1 MSMGDLF
8 QDYYESDDTMADLH
22 GNMLGFDWWGED
34 FDSIKTF
41 EDVLH
46 HDNFSEFDRSLL
58 PDYVINM
65 RTKNGYTLLMFAV
78 YYGAYN
84 FAKYLLEHGADVN
97 IKSNDGYTILHYL
110 VSSSMTVRREKLLSL
125 LIEYNANIEEKTPE
139 GLTPFLLAAGS
150 DGEDYIEVLH
160 KAGADINVKTQNDE
174 SALLY
179 AFIND
184 SPNVVAYLVK
194 NNLYSPLSKNEL
206 ERALYYAVQYNQRD
220 LVKFV
225 LKQETVSRVFLTL
238 NLMIA
243 VCNKNLGIVKEL
255 VYAGAGISQ
264 QLIAVAEKKDDKL
277 IYQFLLSK
285 GVSCNDILGS
295 DFETE
300 EKECI
305 AKNDFLPKT
314 LSINDDKKTVEKT
327 CVENTDFNSTL
338 QKFIDKFLLENP
350 EKKNSDIYKYTNI
363 SRQLFYTITKKKN
376 YKTKRENIIIVAS
389 KMELS
394 VNELKELLLSAGFAL
409 SEGNEFDR
417 KILDSFK
424 NKKYSEIEKLI
435 YEKEKL

>member
-1 MSMGDLF
+1 MTMGNLF

-41 EDVLH
+41 ENVLL
-46 HDNFSEFDRSLL
+46 HDNFSEFDKSLL

-78 YYGAYN
+78 YYGAYK

-110 VSSSMTVRREKLLSL
+110 VSSSMTVRREELLSL

-150 DGEDYIEVLH
+150 DGQDYIDILY
-160 KAGADINVKTQNDE
+160 KAGADINAKTQSDE

-184 SPNVVAYLVK
+184 SPNVVAYLVN
-194 NNLYSPLSKNEL
+194 NNLYSPLSKYEL
-206 ERALYYAVQYNQRD
+206 KRALYFAVRYNQRD

-225 LKQETVSRVFLTL
+225 LKQENVSRVELTF

-264 QLIAVAEKKDDKL
+264 QLINISEKQDDKL

-300 EKECI
+300 EKEYI
-305 AKNDFLPKT
+305 AKNEI
-314 LSINDDKKTVEKT
+314 LSNSLSMNKMNKDKNSVEKT
-327 CVENTDFNSTL
+327 CVENTDFNSIL
-338 QKFIDKFLLENP
+338 QNYIDKFLSENP
-350 EKKNSDIYKYTNI
+350 DKKNSDIYKYTNI
-363 SRQLFYTITKKKN
+363 SRQLFYAITKKKN
-376 YKTKRENIIIVAS
+376 YKTNRENII
-389 KMELS
+389 KT
-394 VNELKELLLSAGFAL
+394 
-409 SEGNEFDR
+409 
-417 KILDSFK
+417 
-424 NKKYSEIEKLI
+424 
-435 YEKEKL
+435 